1 MKRLGTLMSA
11 VFLVVACGGG
21 EDAPSADMD
30 TDDPDVMPTGEAT
43 PVPANWSVRL
53 DDPSG
58 DMSGFRLSEA
68 GGGVQIETGP
78 AGIAYDAS
86 QSVAGDYTVSA
97 TFTEVGAPAGHRE
110 AFGLFIGGSDLDG
123 PGQRYTYF
131 LVRADGS
138 YLIKRRNGDETMNVS
153 DGWMQETSVASG
165 DGTGDVV
172 NALSIIRVGDLVHFA
187 VNGTQVATVPT
198 SELDVDGVTGVR
210 VNHNLNVRIEA
221 WSLES

>member
-1 MKRLGTLMSA
+1 M
-11 VFLVVACGGG
+11 
-21 EDAPSADMD
+21 DM
-30 TDDPDVMPTGEAT
+30 DDPDVMPAGEAM
-43 PVPANWSVRL
+43 PLPGNWSVRL
-53 DDPSG
+53 DNPTA
-58 DMSGFRLSEA
+58 DMSGFRVSEV
-68 GGGVQIETGP
+68 GGGVQVETGP
-78 AGIAYDAS
+78 AGIAYDAR
-86 QSVAGDYTVSA
+86 QSASGDYTVSA

-110 AFGLFIGGSDLDG
+110 ALGLFIGGSDLDG

-138 YLIKRRNGDETMNVS
+138 YLIKRRNGEETMNVS

-198 SELDVDGVTGVR
+198 SELDVDGVAGIR
-210 VNHNLNVRIEA
+210 INHNLNVRVEDWSIE
-221 WSLES
+221 S